1 MRILYIEDDK
11 IDQIAFKRFVANM
24 NVETTIVSS
33 IAEASSILDQKSF
46 DFILLDFF
54 LGDGTAQEVIDLL
67 NYQHIGVFCENDKC
81 VDNNQTNSILYL
93 TKPLDENQFD
103 VVMQT
108 KLDLTYFN
116 SLTEDD
122 IDFKKEI
129 TTLGLQTIPSSLQ
142 NLRNAFDNKD
152 FASIKFEAHKLKS
165 GVRVFGFKIIEDL
178 EYLEQNALEENLVDL
193 NPRIQNVVNK
203 TNSGLISLYALLE
216 NLEKV

>member
-1 MRILYIEDDK
+1 MKILYIEDDK
-11 IDQIAFKRFVANM
+11 IDQMAFKRFA
-24 NVETTIVSS
+24 ERKSIDITTVSS
-33 IAEASSILDQKSF
+33 IDEATSLLESQSF
-46 DFILLDFF
+46 DFVLLDFF

-93 TKPLDENQFD
+93 TKPLDEQQFD
-103 VVMQT
+103 AVMQT

-142 NLRNAFDNKD
+142 NLKEAIDAKD
-152 FASIKFEAHKLKS
+152 FAKMKFEAHKLKS
-165 GVRVFGFKIIEDL
+165 GVRVFGFNIIEDL
-178 EYLEQNALEENLVDL
+178 EYIELNALKENLEDL
-193 NPRIQNVVNK
+193 SPKIDNVLYR

-216 NLEKV
+216 NLE